1 MKTSDVLNE
10 SVFDFS
16 LIQNMIF
23 YFIYDKIATLLTWK
37 IVS

>member
-10 SVFDFS
+10 SDFDIS

-23 YFIYDKIATLLTWK
+23 YFIYDKLRLY
-37 IVS
+37 